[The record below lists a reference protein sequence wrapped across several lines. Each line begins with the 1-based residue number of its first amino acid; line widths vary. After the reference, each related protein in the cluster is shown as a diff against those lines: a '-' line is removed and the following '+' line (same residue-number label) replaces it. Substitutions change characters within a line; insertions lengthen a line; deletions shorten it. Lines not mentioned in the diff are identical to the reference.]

1 MHPQLREHS
10 SAGSEHLPY
19 KQRVTGSNPV
29 VPTTKSA
36 TYDENLS
43 GFFLLVHM
51 KVHIIDPE
59 IKLLSQNFFKK
70 KWGQEEFLGADF
82 GGLK

>member
-1 MHPQLREHS
+1 
-10 SAGSEHLPY
+10 
-19 KQRVTGSNPV
+19 
-29 VPTTKSA
+29 
-36 TYDENLS
+36 
-43 GFFLLVHM
+43 M